1 MISIMILFRDQGAHS
16 TTSRTAQ
23 HACTKFVFRS
33 NRTLYKFDS
42 YDINVSAHHSKVKQG
57 LIGLAL

>member
-1 MISIMILFRDQGAHS
+1 MISIMIL
-16 TTSRTAQ
+16 
-23 HACTKFVFRS
+23 FRS